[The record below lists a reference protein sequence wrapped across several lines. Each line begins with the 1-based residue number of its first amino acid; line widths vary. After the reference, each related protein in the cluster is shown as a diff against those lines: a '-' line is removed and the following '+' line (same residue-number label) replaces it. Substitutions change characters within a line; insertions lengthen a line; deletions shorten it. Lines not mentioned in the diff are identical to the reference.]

1 MRYLDL
7 TLATPEENLAL
18 EEALL
23 DSAEDAG
30 GGEILRLWES
40 PRHFAVLGYSCK
52 VRDDLHYERCL
63 KEALPVLRRASG
75 GGTVLQG
82 PGCLNFSL
90 ILKISANPSLQ
101 NITRTNAWVLEKH
114 REVFGA
120 RLGTGVEVEGVSD
133 LTFRSLKF
141 SGNAQ
146 RRRRVYLLFHG
157 TILNAFDTALMSR
170 YLTLPPRRPA
180 YRGERGHETFAAN
193 IPLATEEI
201 KTLIRKAWPCENTLP
216 DAPLKKMRALLESRY
231 LQSDWHLK
239 Y

>member
-7 TLATPEENLAL
+7 TLPGPEENLAL

-23 DSAEDAG
+23 EAAEDG
-30 GGEILRLWES
+30 PGGEILRLWEA

-52 VRDDLHYERCL
+52 VRDDLHYERCW
-63 KEALPVLRRASG
+63 EDALPVLRRASG

-90 ILKISANPSLQ
+90 ILKISGNAALQ

-114 REVFGA
+114 RDAFSA
-120 RLGTGVEVEGVSD
+120 RLGAGVGIDGISD
-133 LTFRSLKF
+133 LTFRGLKF

-146 RRRRVYLLFHG
+146 RRRRAYLLFHG
-157 TILNAFDTALMSR
+157 TVLYAFDTALMSR

-180 YRGERGHETFAAN
+180 YRGERGHDAFAAN
-193 IPLATEEI
+193 LPLPAGEI
-201 KTLIRKAWPCENTLP
+201 KTLIRKVWPCESALT
-216 DAPLKKMRALLESRY
+216 DVPLEKMRGLLETRY
-231 LQSDWHLK
+231 LKEEWHQK